1 MNETTP
7 SRDFASSIPVDADL
21 RRRVVVEAPAPRIY
35 YVPLSMVREAKTW
48 PTILDACA
56 GMGFDTV
63 LISAPCDPGPS
74 GNLLLPYD
82 WTRPHPALP
91 PGKSVSGSLGVLAQ
105 LCRGRG
111 LSLMVDLVA
120 DRVALDS
127 PVSRALDISRV
138 GLGARDPR
146 VAPEDRS
153 SAPVRFEDEAER
165 RRLLD
170 ALKTFVMGVTSAGVT
185 GFRCLRPGRVPS
197 ELWAELG
204 AAVRGEAAECRFLA
218 WTPGLPPHD
227 FAALKGA
234 GFDGF
239 FSSVGLWD
247 GRAAWPVDEYD
258 LLRSLGSVVAF
269 PEVPLGTRL
278 AQSLVTDELVERRVE
293 RALWLAAT
301 LADGVLIPMGLEF
314 GAREPVPPT
323 GAGRETYATLRDRPR
338 LHLAERVRAVNAFV
352 AREGG
357 RFSRGE
363 MRIIT
368 SGGTVATAVL
378 RTDRSDVRR
387 AQAARL
393 VLVNPAL
400 DVGAGL
406 SGGALSPEAGRFLPF
421 KDMIGSAPN
430 LEAERVSTLGP
441 AEVRVFEGSL
451 PPAIVPALD
460 TLRFTPESAIKAP
473 RLVIEAVT
481 PTVDGGRYPV
491 KRIVG
496 EVVRVEADAFAEGHD
511 QIAVALK
518 WRAADEDVWRERRMA
533 PLGNDRW
540 AADLPLERLGRI
552 YFTVETWR
560 DEFAMFH
567 HELFKKHEVG
577 LPVPLELE
585 EGRRLLERT
594 LAQAP
599 VETGAR
605 LKPILERLG
614 QAEEAERLAL
624 LLAPETEAAMAAAD
638 PRPFKLQHEPIPI
651 DAERIGA
658 GFASW
663 YELFPRSQS
672 GDPHRHGTFDDVI
685 RRLPAIH
692 AMGFDVLYFPPI
704 HPIGRTNRKGRNN
717 SLTAGPDDP
726 GSPYAIGSA
735 EGGHDAIHPEL
746 GTFDD
751 LHRLV
756 AAAAEHGL
764 ELALDLAIQASPDHP
779 WLKDH
784 PDWFN
789 WRPDGTIRYAEN
801 PPKKYEDIVNV
812 DFYAE
817 GAKPS
822 LWVTLR
828 DTIKLWVEH
837 GVKLFRV
844 DNPHTKPFP
853 FWEWV
858 IEDVRREHP
867 DVVFLSEAFTKP
879 KVMYRL
885 AKIGFSQS
893 YTYFTWRNT
902 KWELQ
907 EYLTELSTQAPKD
920 FFRPHFFVNTHDINP
935 DFLQDAPRPAFLIR
949 AALATMLSGLWGMY
963 NGFELCEGRP
973 DQKKKEYAD
982 SEKYQLYAWDWN
994 RPGNIIREITRLNR
1008 IRRDNP
1014 ALHSHLGITFRQA
1027 FNDNVLLFEKATQA
1041 RDNVLLIAVS
1051 LDPYAVQ
1058 EADIEIPLWE
1068 WGLPDHGTIG
1078 VQDLM
1083 DEHRFTW
1090 TGKRQRIRLD
1100 PGQLPFSVWRLNA

>member
-1 MNETTP
+1 MKQATP
-7 SRDFASSIPVDADL
+7 SRDFASSTVVDETVSTS
-21 RRRVVVEAPAPRIY
+21 VVAGTSAPRIY
-35 YVPLSMVREAKTW
+35 YTPLSMVRDPGTW

-63 LISAPCDPGPS
+63 LISAPGDPGPS
-74 GNLLLPYD
+74 GNVLLPYD
-82 WTRPHPALP
+82 WTCPHPALP
-91 PGKSVSGSLGVLAQ
+91 SSATVEASFASLARQ
-105 LCRGRG
+105 CRDRG
-111 LSLMVDLVA
+111 LSVMADLSA
-120 DRVALDS
+120 DRVAVDS
-127 PVSRALDISRV
+127 PLARELQVSRV
-138 GLGARDPR
+138 GPGTRDPR
-146 VAPEDRS
+146 IAPEDRGGT
-153 SAPVRFEDEAER
+153 PIRFDDEAEC
-165 RRLLD
+165 RRLVDRLKIYVARLAD
-170 ALKTFVMGVTSAGVT
+170 AGAS
-185 GFRCLRPGRVPS
+185 GFRCLNPDRVPP
-197 ELWAELG
+197 EVWALIG
-204 AAVRGEAAECRFLA
+204 AAARSKAPACRLLA
-218 WTPGLPPHD
+218 WTPGLAPQQV
-227 FAALKGA
+227 AALAGA
-234 GFDGF
+234 GFDGV

-247 GRAAWPVDEYD
+247 GRAGWPVDEYE
-258 LLRSLGSVVAF
+258 SLSTLGTVLAF
-269 PEVPLGTRL
+269 AEAPLGDRL

-301 LADGVLIPMGLEF
+301 LGNGVLVPMGLEF

-323 GAGRETYATLRDRPR
+323 GAGPETYAALRGRPR
-338 LHLAERVRAVNAFV
+338 LNLAERVRAVNAFV

-357 RFSRGE
+357 RFSRGG
-363 MRIIT
+363 MRMIT
-368 SGGTVATAVL
+368 SGGASVTAVL
-378 RTDRSDVRR
+378 RTDRGDVRQ
-387 AQAARL
+387 AEAARL

-400 DVGAGL
+400 DIGAGL
-406 SGGALSPEAGRFLPF
+406 SAGALSPEAGRFLPF
-421 KDMIGSAPN
+421 RDAVGSGPN
-430 LEAERVSTLGP
+430 LEAELVSTLGP
-441 AEVRVFEGSL
+441 AEVHVLEGSL
-451 PPAIVPALD
+451 PPAIIPALD
-460 TLRFTPESAIKAP
+460 TLRYTLESAVKAP

-518 WRAADEDVWRERRMA
+518 WRAADEKVWRERRMV

-560 DEFAMFH
+560 DDFAMFH
-567 HELFKKHEVG
+567 HELFKKHEAG

-585 EGRRLLERT
+585 EGRRLVERT

-599 VETGAR
+599 AETTSGLRSIADR
-605 LKPILERLG
+605 LRR
-614 QAEEAERLAL
+614 ADEAERLAV

-638 PRPFKLQHEPIPI
+638 PRPFRLEHDPLPI
-651 DAERIGA
+651 DAERTGA

-672 GDPHRHGTFDDVI
+672 GDPNRHGTFDDVI
-685 RRLPAIH
+685 GRLPAIR

-726 GSPYAIGSA
+726 GSPYAIGSEA
-735 EGGHDAIHPEL
+735 GGHDAIHPEL

-751 LHRLV
+751 LRRLV
-756 AAAAEHGL
+756 AAAADQGL

-858 IEDVRREHP
+858 IEDIRREHP

-935 DFLQDAPRPAFLIR
+935 DFLQNAPRPAFLIR

-982 SEKYQLYAWDWN
+982 SEKYQLYAWDWD

-1027 FNDNVLLFEKATQA
+1027 WNDNVLLFQKATPA

-1051 LDPYAVQ
+1051 LDPYAAQ
-1058 EADIEIPLWE
+1058 EADIEIPLWD

-1078 VQDLM
+1078 VEDLM
-1083 DEHRFTW
+1083 NGQTFSW
-1090 TGKRQRIRLD
+1090 TGKRHRIRLD
-1100 PGQLPFSVWRLNA
+1100 PGQLPFSIWRLNA

>member
-1 MNETTP
+1 
-7 SRDFASSIPVDADL
+7 
-21 RRRVVVEAPAPRIY
+21 
-35 YVPLSMVREAKTW
+35 
-48 PTILDACA
+48 
-56 GMGFDTV
+56 MGFF
-63 LISAPCDPGPS
+63 
-74 GNLLLPYD
+74 
-82 WTRPHPALP
+82 R
-91 PGKSVSGSLGVLAQ
+91 
-105 LCRGRG
+105 
-111 LSLMVDLVA
+111 
-120 DRVALDS
+120 
-127 PVSRALDISRV
+127 
-138 GLGARDPR
+138 
-146 VAPEDRS
+146 RS
-153 SAPVRFEDEAER
+153 
-165 RRLLD
+165 
-170 ALKTFVMGVTSAGVT
+170 
-185 GFRCLRPGRVPS
+185 
-197 ELWAELG
+197 
-204 AAVRGEAAECRFLA
+204 
-218 WTPGLPPHD
+218 
-227 FAALKGA
+227 
-234 GFDGF
+234 
-239 FSSVGLWD
+239 GLWN
-247 GRAAWPVDEYD
+247 GRAGWPGDEYET
-258 LLRSLGSVVAF
+258 LSALGSVLAF
-269 PEVPLGTRL
+269 AEAPLGNRL

-293 RALWLAAT
+293 QALWMAAT
-301 LADGVLIPMGLEF
+301 LGDGLLIPMGLEF

-323 GAGRETYATLRDRPR
+323 GANRETYTALRDRPR
-338 LHLAERVRAVNAFV
+338 LNLAESIRAVNAFV
-352 AREGG
+352 AREGDA
-357 RFSRGE
+357 FVRGG
-363 MRIIT
+363 MRIMT
-368 SGGTVATAVL
+368 SGGAAATAVL

-387 AQAARL
+387 AEAARL
-393 VLVNPAL
+393 VLINPAL
-400 DVGAGL
+400 DIAAKLPAGT
-406 SGGALSPEAGRFLPF
+406 LSPEAGRFLPF
-421 KDMIGSAPN
+421 RDVIGSGPN
-430 LEAERVSTLGP
+430 VEAEIVSTLGP
-441 AEVRVFEGSL
+441 GEVRILEGSL

-460 TLRFTPESAIKAP
+460 TLRFTPETAVAAP

-481 PTVDGGRYPV
+481 PAVDGGRYPV

-511 QIAVALK
+511 HIAVALK
-518 WRAADEDVWRERRMA
+518 WRAADDDVWRERRMV

-540 AADLPLERLGRI
+540 AGDLPLERLGRI
-552 YFTVETWR
+552 YFMVETWR
-560 DEFAMFH
+560 DDFAMFH
-567 HELFKKHEVG
+567 HELFKKHEAG

-585 EGRRLLERT
+585 EGLRLVERT

-599 VETGAR
+599 AESGAL
-605 LKPILERLG
+605 LKPIAERLRRADG
-614 QAEEAERLAL
+614 AERLAV

-638 PRPFKLQHEPIPI
+638 PRPFKLQHAAIPI
-651 DAERIGA
+651 DAERTGA

-672 GDPHRHGTFDDVI
+672 GDPTRHGTLDDVI
-685 RRLPAIH
+685 RRLPAIR

-726 GSPYAIGSA
+726 GSPYAIGSEA
-735 EGGHDAIHPEL
+735 GGHDAIHPEL
-746 GTFDD
+746 GTFED
-751 LHRLV
+751 LRRLV
-756 AAAAEHGL
+756 AAAAEQGL

-812 DFYAE
+812 DFYAD

-822 LWVTLR
+822 LWLTLR
-828 DTIKLWVEH
+828 DTIKLWVEQ

-858 IEDVRREHP
+858 IEDIRREHP

-935 DFLQDAPRPAFLIR
+935 DFLQNAPRSAFLIR

-982 SEKYQLYAWDWN
+982 SEKYQLYAWDWD

-1014 ALHSHLGITFRQA
+1014 ALQSHLGITFRQA
-1027 FNDNVLLFEKATQA
+1027 WNDNILLFEKATPA

-1058 EADIEIPLWE
+1058 EADIEIPLWD

-1078 VQDLM
+1078 VEDVM
-1083 DEHRFTW
+1083 NDHRFTW

-1100 PGQLPFSVWRLNA
+1100 PGQLPFSIWRLNA